1 MKANYFFK
9 SALLAA
15 ILLIGGNAWGQEV
28 YASVDFTT
36 KSVSHANYTD
46 TWDYAG
52 WSIYGAANNNA
63 GWAYVRV
70 GGKSTASV
78 KTSSFTSPIINAEI
92 SSITLT
98 AINTASGSSFT
109 MDNITLKVASDANFT
124 TIVDEVSNVAVA
136 TAMTFVPTSGTSWA
150 ANSYYKLEF
159 NWSSTT
165 TSNRGMDVEKVE
177 LFAATT
183 SSVAT
188 PEFSPSSGTYTE
200 AQNVEITCATEGA
213 TIYYTTNGDDPTAES
228 TEYSGAIP
236 VSTTTTLKAI
246 AIKGGESSNI
256 ASATYTILTIQ
267 QATIADF
274 LAASESEDV
283 YYELTGRMSNITNT
297 TYGNFDLIDATGTV
311 YVYGL
316 TATMQISND
325 RSFASLGLAE
335 GDVITIRGTRAS
347 YSGTAQVGGPAYFVS
362 KTILPV
368 LTTPVAN
375 EATSITPNSFVANW
389 AAVDNATSYELN
401 VWTEE
406 SVEFG
411 VANSS
416 FENGLENWVAEDAYS
431 LSTDNA
437 HTGTQSL
444 YFSASKTK
452 DLRQTI
458 NNVTPGETIT
468 VSYWYYLD
476 PTMTGNGP
484 RLWCTWEGSDDRS
497 LQVQDYSNV
506 KGAWTEATI
515 GATVPAGATALNLE
529 IRVYNNS
536 NGYLDDITVTQTNTS
551 TIQVQTPITGSPFT
565 VTETSRAIT
574 GLTAE
579 TNYRYSVVAK
589 AEGYSDSEVS
599 NIIDVTTSKGSG
611 TGLCRP
617 ATIEGVSFDGQVIR
631 NAAGL
636 ELSVY
641 TVSGVCV
648 KTAAGDIDMSA
659 MPHGIYLVR
668 SANAV
673 LKITK

>member
-213 TIYYTTNGDDPTAES
+213 TIYYTTNGDDPTATS
-228 TEYSGAIP
+228 TEYSDAIP

-267 QATIADF
+267 QATIEDF

-297 TYGNFDLIDATGTV
+297 TYGNFDLTDATGTV

-325 RSFASLGLAE
+325 KSFASLGLAE

-444 YFSASKTK
+444 YFSASKQ
-452 DLRQTI
+452 RF
-458 NNVTPGETIT
+458 TP
-468 VSYWYYLD
+468 
-476 PTMTGNGP
+476 N
-484 RLWCTWEGSDDRS
+484 
-497 LQVQDYSNV
+497 
-506 KGAWTEATI
+506 
-515 GATVPAGATALNLE
+515 
-529 IRVYNNS
+529 
-536 NGYLDDITVTQTNTS
+536 
-551 TIQVQTPITGSPFT
+551 
-565 VTETSRAIT
+565 
-574 GLTAE
+574 
-579 TNYRYSVVAK
+579 
-589 AEGYSDSEVS
+589 
-599 NIIDVTTSKGSG
+599 
-611 TGLCRP
+611 
-617 ATIEGVSFDGQVIR
+617 
-631 NAAGL
+631 
-636 ELSVY
+636 
-641 TVSGVCV
+641 
-648 KTAAGDIDMSA
+648 
-659 MPHGIYLVR
+659 H
-668 SANAV
+668 
-673 LKITK
+673 

>member
-188 PEFSPSSGTYTE
+188 PEFSLSSGTYTE

-213 TIYYTTNGDDPTAES
+213 TIYYTTNGDDPTATS

-267 QATIADF
+267 QATIEDF

-297 TYGNFDLIDATGTV
+297 TYGNFDLTDATGTV

-325 RSFASLGLAE
+325 KSFASLGLAE

-476 PTMTGNGP
+476 PTMTGNGL
-484 RLWCTWEGSDDRS
+484 RLWCTWEGSDDTS
-497 LQVQDYSNV
+497 LQVQEYSNV

-515 GATVPAGATALNLE
+515 STTVPAGATALNLE

-565 VTETSRAIT
+565 VTETSKAIT

-579 TNYRYSVVAK
+579 TTYHYSVVAK
-589 AEGYSDSEVS
+589 AESYTDSEAS

-611 TGLCRP
+611 TGLCHP
-617 ATIEGVSFDGQVIR
+617 ATLEGVSFDGQVIR